1 MPARRPHYFLRTQ
14 AAAPPAPPRWAFS
27 LQAAD
32 HSPPITA
39 GDLEPDASW
48 ERLQLLAVVRGLE
61 ALPEPATV
69 ILATASDVVR
79 RGIKY
84 GLEEWREF
92 DWQLEH
98 FGELIPVKNVDLWK
112 RIDRALAIHDVQ
124 IRNMRVDEPIVAEQ
138 ADQPHFAEPAVKP
151 RRAQSATVGA
161 GSKSRRNDSFGS
173 NSDTIDH
180 WPDAPSASDH
190 WDSGSSWNESEDHDF
205 ESDNLSEIHSG
216 QKVAQT
222 LGSAATR
229 QNKSIR
235 RAKNETPLNAG
246 LSTLQRRPKRT
257 FSLLRLRR
265 RLRAS
270 RLQLMRRIGELW
282 NSWVWFY
289 EVSGLQQVT
298 RPRKTTPPPWLRDNQ
313 TREQPHRR

>member
-1 MPARRPHYFLRTQ
+1 MSARRPHYFLRTQ
-14 AAAPPAPPRWAFS
+14 AAAPPAPPQWAFS

-79 RGIKY
+79 RGIKH

-98 FGELIPVKNVDLWK
+98 FGELIPVKNADLWR
-112 RIDRALAIHDVQ
+112 RIDRALTIHDVQ

-138 ADQPHFAEPAVKP
+138 AEHPHFAETPVKS
-151 RRAQSATVGA
+151 RRQQTALVGV
-161 GSKSRRNDSFGS
+161 GSKSRYAEINDSD
-173 NSDTIDH
+173 DTIDH
-180 WPDAPSASDH
+180 WTKVPGNANS
-190 WDSGSSWNESEDHDF
+190 WDPGSSWNDSYDHDF

-216 QKVAQT
+216 QSVAQD
-222 LGSAATR
+222 LGTPSTR
-229 QNKSIR
+229 QNKSLR
-235 RAKNETPLNAG
+235 RVNALNTRFA
-246 LSTLQRRPKRT
+246 TEQTRPGRT
-257 FSLLRLRR
+257 FSLLRVRR

-270 RLQLMRRIGELW
+270 RLHLMRRIGELW
-282 NSWVWFY
+282 SSWVWFY
-289 EVSGLQQVT
+289 EVSGLQQLTHT
-298 RPRKTTPPPWLRDNQ
+298 RKPTPLPWLRDPQ
-313 TREQPHRR
+313 IREQPHRR

>member
-1 MPARRPHYFLRTQ
+1 MSARRPHYFLRTQ
-14 AAAPPAPPRWAFS
+14 AAAPPAPARWAFS

-79 RGIKY
+79 RGIKH

-98 FGELIPVKNVDLWK
+98 FGELIPVKNADLWK

-138 ADQPHFAEPAVKP
+138 ADQPHFAEPTVKT
-151 RRAQSATVGA
+151 RRPSSAHVGA
-161 GSKSRRNDSFGS
+161 GSKTRRGESYDSD
-173 NSDTIDH
+173 SDTSDH
-180 WPDAPSASDH
+180 WPEAPSGAER
-190 WDSGSSWNESEDHDF
+190 WDSGSSWNDSEDHEF
-205 ESDNLSEIHSG
+205 ESDNLSERYSSHS
-216 QKVAQT
+216 VAQEI
-222 LGSAATR
+222 GSAAAR
-229 QNKSIR
+229 QNKTTR
-235 RAKNETPLNAG
+235 RAKAETPLNAG
-246 LSTLQRRPKRT
+246 LSTLPRRSTRT

-270 RLQLMRRIGELW
+270 RLHFMRRIGELW
-282 NSWVWFY
+282 SSWVWFY

-298 RPRKTTPPPWLRDNQ
+298 RPRKPTPPPWLRDSQ
-313 TREQPHRR
+313 IREHPHRR